1 MLFQIPEADAGN
13 QHRKQQEDGR
23 ADEKG
28 QEGEPEGGEAACHH
42 GAHSD
47 SDGKGAEQVG
57 GRQGDDGIAE
67 TFIYQHPAELLFRH
81 ADGLDDGEF
90 PSAGNDGRDHGVDE
104 VEDAD
109 QGDDDADGAARNG
122 GGAGFRLVLA
132 GHALPGDHGQAGVH
146 RFRVGIQKCLCFLQM
161 RVVHVEKQLS

>member
-67 TFIYQHPAELLFRH
+67 TFIYQHPAEERV
-81 ADGLDDGEF
+81 
-90 PSAGNDGRDHGVDE
+90 SASYWLAMLCRETTGRP
-104 VEDAD
+104 
-109 QGDDDADGAARNG
+109 
-122 GGAGFRLVLA
+122 GFTVS
-132 GHALPGDHGQAGVH
+132 V
-146 RFRVGIQKCLCFLQM
+146 
-161 RVVHVEKQLS
+161 